1 MLIAGYYN
9 KTACKLN
16 LPVHGGALKTLLI
29 IPAYNEEE
37 SLKGT
42 VDSVIREAPSVDFLI
57 VNDGSSDGTVRVCRE
72 NGYPF
77 LDLPTNL
84 GLAGAFQSGMKYAY
98 RHGYDCAIQ
107 FDADGQHLPEY
118 IEPMVKALENAD
130 IVIGSRFAEANK
142 PRSMRMLG
150 SNLIGAAIKLT
161 TGQTVKDPTSGMRA
175 FNKRMIAVMANGLN
189 CGPEP
194 DTVSYLMK
202 RAGARV
208 IEVPVEMAERTAGE
222 SYLNPWRSSVYM
234 VRMSISILF
243 IQFFRKSMGGDVK

>member
-1 MLIAGYYN
+1 MR
-9 KTACKLN
+9 
-16 LPVHGGALKTLLI
+16 TLLI

-37 SLKGT
+37 SLKST
-42 VDSVIREAPSVDFLI
+42 VDSVIQNAPLVDFLV

-84 GLAGAFQSGMKYAY
+84 GLAGAFQAGMKYAY
-98 RHGYDCAIQ
+98 RHDYDCAIQ

-118 IEPMVKALENAD
+118 VQPMVEALENAD
-130 IVIGSRFAEANK
+130 IVIGSRFAEARK

-150 SNLIGAAIKLT
+150 SNLISAAIKLT

-202 RAGARV
+202 RAGAKV
-208 IEVPVEMAERTAGE
+208 VEIPVQMADRTAGE
-222 SYLNPWRSSVYM
+222 SYLNPWRSTVYM
-234 VRMSISILF
+234 ARMSISILF
-243 IQFFRKSMGGDVK
+243 IQFFRRSLGGDAK

>member
-1 MLIAGYYN
+1 M
-9 KTACKLN
+9 
-16 LPVHGGALKTLLI
+16 KTLLI

-118 IEPMVKALENAD
+118 IEPMVEALENAD
-130 IVIGSRFAEANK
+130 IVIGSRFAEARK

-150 SNLIGAAIKLT
+150 SDLISAAIKLT

-175 FNKRMIAVMANGLN
+175 FNKRMIDVMANGLN

-202 RAGARV
+202 RAGAKV
-208 IEVPVEMAERTAGE
+208 VEVPVQMAERTAGE

-243 IQFFRKSMGGDVK
+243 IQFFRKSLGGDAK

>member
-1 MLIAGYYN
+1 MR
-9 KTACKLN
+9 
-16 LPVHGGALKTLLI
+16 TLLI

-37 SLKGT
+37 SLKST

-118 IEPMVKALENAD
+118 IEPMVEALENAD
-130 IVIGSRFAEANK
+130 IVIGSRFAEARK

-150 SNLIGAAIKLT
+150 SNLISAAIKLT

-202 RAGARV
+202 RAGAKV
-208 IEVPVEMAERTAGE
+208 VEIPVQMADRTAGE
-222 SYLNPWRSSVYM
+222 SYLNPWRSTVYM
-234 VRMSISILF
+234 ARMSISILF
-243 IQFFRKSMGGDVK
+243 IQFFRKSLGGDAK

>member
-1 MLIAGYYN
+1 MR
-9 KTACKLN
+9 
-16 LPVHGGALKTLLI
+16 TLLI

-37 SLKGT
+37 SLKST
-42 VDSVIREAPSVDFLI
+42 VDSITRVAPLVDYLV
-57 VNDGSSDGTVRVCRE
+57 VNDGSKDSTVDVCRE

-118 IEPMVKALENAD
+118 VAPMVDALENAD
-130 IVIGSRFAEANK
+130 IVIGSRFASAKK
-142 PRSMRMLG
+142 PHSMRMLG
-150 SNLIGAAIKLT
+150 SNLISAAIKLT
-161 TGQTVKDPTSGMRA
+161 TGKTIKDPTSGMRA
-175 FNKRMIAVMANGLN
+175 FNKRMIAIMASGLN

-202 RAGARV
+202 RASAKV
-208 IEVPVEMAERTAGE
+208 VEIPVQMADRTAGE
-222 SYLNPWRSSVYM
+222 SYLNPWRSTVYM
-234 VRMSISILF
+234 ARMSISILF
-243 IQFFRKSMGGDVK
+243 IQYFRKSLGGGTK

>member
-1 MLIAGYYN
+1 MHHDFWGNDLR
-9 KTACKLN
+9 
-16 LPVHGGALKTLLI
+16 TLLI

-37 SLKGT
+37 SLKST
-42 VDSVIREAPSVDFLI
+42 IDSVVRKAPLVDFLI
-57 VNDGSSDGTVRVCRE
+57 VNDGSSDGTVRICRE
-72 NGYPF
+72 NAYPF

-84 GLAGAFQSGMKYAY
+84 GLAGAFQSGMKYAH

-118 IEPMVKALENAD
+118 IELMADALNNAD
-130 IVIGSRFAEANK
+130 IVIGSRFVSSKK
-142 PRSMRMLG
+142 PRSMRMFG
-150 SNLIGAAIKLT
+150 SNLISAAIKFT
-161 TGQTVKDPTSGMRA
+161 TGQTLKDPTSGMRA

-202 RAGARV
+202 RAGAKV
-208 IEVPVEMAERTAGE
+208 VEVPVRMAERTAGE

-234 VRMSISILF
+234 IRMSISILF
-243 IQFFRKSMGGDVK
+243 IQFFRKSLGGDAK

>member
-1 MLIAGYYN
+1 M
-9 KTACKLN
+9 
-16 LPVHGGALKTLLI
+16 I

-37 SLKGT
+37 SLKST
-42 VDSVIREAPSVDFLI
+42 VDSVVEKAASVDFLV

-84 GLAGAFQSGMKYAY
+84 GLAGAFQSGMKYAH

-118 IEPMVKALENAD
+118 IEPMVEALNGAD
-130 IVIGSRFAEANK
+130 IVIGSRFVSSKK
-142 PRSMRMLG
+142 PHSMRMLG
-150 SNLIGAAIKLT
+150 SNLISAAIKLT
-161 TGQTVKDPTSGMRA
+161 TGQAVKDPTSGMRA
-175 FNKRMIAVMANGLN
+175 FNKRMIAIMANGLN

-202 RAGARV
+202 RASAKV
-208 IEVPVEMAERTAGE
+208 VEIPVKMAERTAGE

-243 IQFFRKSMGGDVK
+243 IQYFRKNLGGDTK